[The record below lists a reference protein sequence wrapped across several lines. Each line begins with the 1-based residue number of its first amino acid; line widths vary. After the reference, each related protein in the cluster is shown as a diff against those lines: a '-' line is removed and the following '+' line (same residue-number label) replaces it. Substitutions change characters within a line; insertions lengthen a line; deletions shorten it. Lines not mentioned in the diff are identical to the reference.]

1 MRVCMIGT
9 GYVGLVTGACLAE
22 NGNEVWCV
30 DIDSQKIEALQ
41 QGHIPIYE
49 PGLEEIVR
57 RNSAQGRLHFTTEL
71 EEGVKNSL
79 FIFIAVGTPPNGD
92 GSADLNFVFDVA
104 RQVGTVMDNYKIVVA
119 KSTVPVGTTSK
130 VKDILAEALAE
141 RRENNLEFDV
151 AFCPEFLK
159 EGSAIE
165 DFMKPDRIVIGTENA
180 RTAEFLKELF
190 APFVMR
196 DNRILCMSIPSA
208 ELTKYAANSMLA
220 TRISFMNELARYCE
234 KVGADIEEVRTGIGS
249 DSRIGPAF
257 LYPGIGY
264 GGSCFPK
271 DVAALIH
278 SAAKAGSPLTILD
291 AVETANRKQRDWFVD
306 KILSHFNENIRGL
319 HFAVWGLSFKPHTD
333 DMREA
338 PALAILPRLREC
350 GSTVCAFDPVASEN
364 AKKALGHDEGIT
376 FAEDNYEALRGAD
389 ALILLTEWPLFRRPD
404 FDRMKSLLK
413 KPVIFDGRNQ
423 YPPVTLLKNEFEY
436 FCIGRP
442 DSFQKIACCGGETR

>member
-22 NGNEVWCV
+22 IGHDVWCV
-30 DIDSQKIEALQ
+30 DVDEKKIQMLQ

-49 PGLEEIVR
+49 PGLEEIVK
-57 RNSAQGRLHFTTEL
+57 RNSAQGRLHFTTDL
-71 EEGVKNSL
+71 EQGVRSSL
-79 FIFIAVGTPPNGD
+79 FVFIAVGTPPNGD
-92 GSADLNFVFDVA
+92 GSADLNFVFKVA
-104 RQVGTVMDNYKIVVA
+104 NQIGTVMDNYKIVVA
-119 KSTVPVGTTSK
+119 KSTVPVGTTSRIK
-130 VKDILAEALAE
+130 EILGQALAE
-141 RRENNLEFDV
+141 RGETSLDFDV

-165 DFMKPDRIVIGTENA
+165 DFMKPDRIVFGTENP
-180 RTAEFLKELF
+180 RTGEFLKELF

-196 DNRILCMSIPSA
+196 ENRILCMSIPSA
-208 ELTKYAANSMLA
+208 ELTKYAANAMLA

-234 KVGADIEEVRTGIGS
+234 KVGADIEEVRIGIGS

-278 SAAKAGSPLTILD
+278 SASKSGCPITILD
-291 AVETANRKQRDWFVD
+291 AVEAANRTQRDWFVD
-306 KILSHFNENIRGL
+306 KILSHYNGNIQGL

-333 DMREA
+333 DIREA
-338 PALAILPRLREC
+338 PALTILPRLREC
-350 GSTVCAFDPVASEN
+350 GSTICAFDPVAMEK
-364 AKKALGHDEGIT
+364 AKKLLGHDEGIT
-376 FAEDNYEALRGAD
+376 FAEDNYEALRDAD

-404 FDRMKSLLK
+404 LERVSLSLTT
-413 KPVIFDGRNQ
+413 PSVCDGRNQ
-423 YPPVTLLKNEFEY
+423 SKIAPREKLEIRYIS
-436 FCIGRP
+436 IGRNP
-442 DSFQKIACCGGETR
+442 VSSNKYNN